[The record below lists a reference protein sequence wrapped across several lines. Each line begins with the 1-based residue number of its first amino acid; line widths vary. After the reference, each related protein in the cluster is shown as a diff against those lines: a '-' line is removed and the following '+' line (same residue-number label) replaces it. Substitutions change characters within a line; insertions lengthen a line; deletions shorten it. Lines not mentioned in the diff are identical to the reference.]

1 MVVVIV
7 FVIAF
12 VAVFVVN
19 DVMTIVGAAVTSNSS
34 FEQFIGSRNKIERGF
49 ILCSLGL
56 AIIIIIIVILLILP
70 IPIPTTDNDNDTEQ
84 SCSNFRGNSLTF
96 LLILGRIPAEF
107 LEIEG

>member
-70 IPIPTTDNDNDTEQ
+70 IPTTDNDTEQ

>member
-7 FVIAF
+7 IVFV
-12 VAVFVVN
+12 VVFVVN

-70 IPIPTTDNDNDTEQ
+70 IPIPTTDNDTEQ

>member
-34 FEQFIGSRNKIERGF
+34 FEQFIGSRNKIERGV

-56 AIIIIIIVILLILP
+56 AIIIIIIVILLIL
-70 IPIPTTDNDNDTEQ
+70 PIPTTDNDNDTEQ